1 MKVLLL
7 SGVLLASGFAYAAG
21 DGGHA
26 SATDLIPAFFNLSVL
41 VIILFFVLK
50 KPVKEHY
57 EEKSNSVKN
66 VLERAS
72 VKAKEAEMMMQAQQK
87 KIDGV
92 ADEIDR
98 LYKETDES
106 IAKYKVDYAAQVDDR
121 IAKMKEDAASKIEA
135 EKTEQINK
143 LNSSF
148 LDEVIA
154 KAKSTIKSNPELSN
168 EATNK
173 ALKGI
178 Q

>member
-7 SGVLLASGFAYAAG
+7 SGLSLASGVAYAAG
-21 DGGHA
+21 NGQG
-26 SATDLIPAFFNLSVL
+26 SAMDLIPGFLNLSILL
-41 VIILFFVLK
+41 VILFLILK

-57 EEKSNSVKN
+57 QAKSDSVKN

-98 LYKETDES
+98 LYKDTDES
-106 IAKYKVDYAAQVDDR
+106 IAKYKVEYAATVDER

-148 LDEVIA
+148 LDEVIS
-154 KAKSTIKSNPELSN
+154 KAKVTIKANPELSN

-173 ALKGI
+173 ALEGI
-178 Q
+178 K

>member
-1 MKVLLL
+1 MRVLLL
-7 SGVLLASGFAYAAG
+7 SGVLLASGFAYASEN
-21 DGGHA
+21 GHA
-26 SATDLIPAFFNLSVL
+26 SATDLVPAFINLSILVVL
-41 VIILFFVLK
+41 LIYVLK

-57 EEKSNSVKN
+57 EAKSDAVKN

-92 ADEIDR
+92 ASEIDKM
-98 LYKETDES
+98 YQDTDES
-106 IAKYKVDYAAQVDDR
+106 IAKYKVEYAAEVDER

-178 Q
+178 K